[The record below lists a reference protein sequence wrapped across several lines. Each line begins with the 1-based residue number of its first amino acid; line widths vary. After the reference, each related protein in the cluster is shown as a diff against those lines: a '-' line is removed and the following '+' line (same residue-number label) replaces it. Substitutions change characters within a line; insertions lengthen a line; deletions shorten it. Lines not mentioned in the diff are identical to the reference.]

1 MPLKR
6 LRSPSRQRFSRDNKA
21 CGQPRVGNPCAGF
34 SLLEVLAGMVFMTIG
49 LLGFSALLIS
59 SEKSNEVASQE
70 FLVASILSDLAES
83 IRSTPF
89 RDIATNYQNFN
100 INISQINGT
109 GTVTLFLDETDSSR
123 AAQAFGMP
131 RDLDGDGLA
140 NQSNV
145 AATYGLLP
153 VEVEITWS
161 DSRGAQTRSLRFLLS
176 QDD

>member
-34 SLLEVLAGMVFMTIG
+34 SLLEVLAGLVFVTIG
-49 LLGFSALLIS
+49 LLGFTALLVS
-59 SEKSNEVASQE
+59 SEKSSEVAAQE
-70 FLVASILSDLAES
+70 FLVASTLSDVAET

-89 RDIATNYQNFN
+89 RDIAANYQNFS
-100 INISQINGT
+100 INISEIDGT
-109 GTVTLFLDETDSSR
+109 GTVTLILDETDSSR
-123 AAQAFGMP
+123 NAQAFGLP
-131 RDLDGDGLA
+131 RDLDGDGMA
-140 NQSNV
+140 TQINV

-153 VEVEITWS
+153 VKVEITWS
-161 DSRGAQTRSLRFLLS
+161 DSRGTQTRSLRFFLS